1 MGSNPRRF
9 DSVRLS
15 LHLDTR
21 TEVYDAEFVKG
32 AEFLRKARR
41 VARSKN
47 LIYRW
52 VPSHGKGSHGTLY
65 VGVDGITIVQNL
77 KREIPAG
84 TLRAMIEQF
93 ELEAKDFGLR

>member
-1 MGSNPRRF
+1 MGAIPR
-9 DSVRLS
+9 
-15 LHLDTR
+15 
-21 TEVYDAEFVKG
+21 
-32 AEFLRKARR
+32 
-41 VARSKN
+41 
-47 LIYRW
+47 
-52 VPSHGKGSHGTLY
+52 KGSHGTLY